1 MEEFSKTTN
10 QCKQSP
16 QLRVFNVGYF
26 LFIHKTKP
34 LMCTQLDVTIKCT
47 FSWFTCQLMNLY
59 LFKNSLLMNCNS
71 SCSNSSDNCFINSV
85 INQITGIY
93 YFANEGLHGIEA
105 F

>member
-1 MEEFSKTTN
+1 MYSTGCNN
-10 QCKQSP
+10 QM
-16 QLRVFNVGYF
+16 YF
-26 LFIHKTKP
+26 L
-34 LMCTQLDVTIKCT
+34 LV
-47 FSWFTCQLMNLY
+47 Y
-59 LFKNSLLMNCNS
+59 LSAYEFVSFQNSLLMNNNS

>member
-1 MEEFSKTTN
+1 M
-10 QCKQSP
+10 
-16 QLRVFNVGYF
+16 RVFNVGYF
-26 LFIHKTKP
+26 LFMHKTKP
-34 LMCTQLDVTIKCT
+34 LMCTQLDETIKCT
-47 FSWFTCQLMNLY
+47 FSWFTCQHMNLY

>member
-1 MEEFSKTTN
+1 
-10 QCKQSP
+10 
-16 QLRVFNVGYF
+16 
-26 LFIHKTKP
+26 
-34 LMCTQLDVTIKCT
+34 MCTQLDETIKCT

-93 YFANEGLHGIEA
+93 YFVNEGLHGIEA

>member
-16 QLRVFNVGYF
+16 QLRDFYMVDISY
-26 LFIHKTKP
+26 LCIKKT
-34 LMCTQLDVTIKCT
+34 MCTQLDVTIKCT

-59 LFKNSLLMNCNS
+59 LFKNSLLMNSNS

-93 YFANEGLHGIEA
+93 YFVNEGLHGIEA